1 MSFLCKILV
10 TYQRGIEV
18 KEMLGWMIV
27 TDSYKKLLKRW
38 PGESTEGLIGRYRL
52 KLVFTF
58 TMMEDGGSNSVNNF
72 HKVSEGIRW

>member
-18 KEMLGWMIV
+18 KEMLGWMTV

-52 KLVFTF
+52 KLVSTF
-58 TMMEDGGSNSVNNF
+58 IMMEDGGSNSVNNF

>member
-18 KEMLGWMIV
+18 KEMLGWMTV

-52 KLVFTF
+52 KLVSTF
-58 TMMEDGGSNSVNNF
+58 IMMEDGGINSVNNF

>member
-1 MSFLCKILV
+1 
-10 TYQRGIEV
+10 
-18 KEMLGWMIV
+18 MIV

-58 TMMEDGGSNSVNNF
+58 IMMEDGGSNSVNNF

>member
-18 KEMLGWMIV
+18 KEMLGWMTV

-52 KLVFTF
+52 KLVSTF
-58 TMMEDGGSNSVNNF
+58 IMMEDGGINSVNNF
-72 HKVSEGIRW
+72 HEVSEDIRW

>member
-18 KEMLGWMIV
+18 KELLGWMTV

-52 KLVFTF
+52 KLVSTF
-58 TMMEDGGSNSVNNF
+58 IMMEDGGSNSVNNF

>member
-18 KEMLGWMIV
+18 KEMLGWMTV

-38 PGESTEGLIGRYRL
+38 PGESAEGLIGRYRL
-52 KLVFTF
+52 KLVSTF
-58 TMMEDGGSNSVNNF
+58 IMMEDGGSNSVNNF

>member
-18 KEMLGWMIV
+18 KEMLGWMTV

-52 KLVFTF
+52 KLVSTF
-58 TMMEDGGSNSVNNF
+58 ITMEDGGSNSVNNF